1 MGKATRD
8 RPEVSPHG
16 FGSELLHGWRP
27 LTAATIGIGIGV
39 ASLPFY
45 TFGLFIPELE
55 AEFGWSRSQLSS
67 VLLLGSVINILLAPL
82 IGTVVDRYGVRIPS
96 TVSLV
101 ALGGIF
107 LLLASVGQPFT
118 AFLLLSSLM
127 YVLAAASSPVSFTR
141 AVNERFDRA
150 RGVALGIA
158 LAGAG
163 LVAFLA
169 PQVLG
174 AQIAADWRG
183 SYRILAVVVFVG
195 AVVVGVLMPRSRAL
209 ARPAAR
215 AGTSEKAPAAPRL
228 APLLRTPL
236 FGRLALTFFVLA
248 LALGGMPV
256 HLVPMLRDAGVS
268 PASAAGTA
276 SLVGVSLI
284 VGRLVVGLLVDRFF
298 APRIAAAV
306 LGVAAIGFLA
316 LLFGGPALAPV
327 AAIGLGLSLGGEVD
341 VMGYLTARYYDLAYY
356 GRLFGV
362 LYAIFVLGV
371 GTSPLLISWLRGATG
386 DYDAALIASTGLLV
400 VAAALL
406 ITSPRFPARSEAEPE
421 ATQS

>member
-1 MGKATRD
+1 MGKATTD
-8 RPEVSPHG
+8 RPDVAPRG
-16 FGSELLHGWRP
+16 PGSELLHGWRP
-27 LTAATIGIGIGV
+27 LTAATVGIGLGV

-67 VLLLGSVINILLAPL
+67 VLLIGSVINVLLAPL
-82 IGTVVDRYGVRIPS
+82 IGTLVDRYGVRIPS

-107 LLLASVGQPFT
+107 LLLSAVGQPFT
-118 AFLLLSSLM
+118 AFLLVSSLM

-169 PQVLG
+169 PQILG
-174 AQIAADWRG
+174 AQIAEDWRG
-183 SYRILAVVVFVG
+183 SYRVLAVVVFVG

-209 ARPAAR
+209 ARPASRTGA
-215 AGTSEKAPAAPRL
+215 TAALRL
-228 APLLRTPL
+228 GPLLRTPL
-236 FGRLALTFFVLA
+236 FARLAVTFFVLA

-256 HLVPMLRDAGVS
+256 HLVPLLRDAGVS

-316 LLFGGPALAPV
+316 LLFGGPGLAAV
-327 AAIGLGLSLGGEVD
+327 AAVGLGLSLGGEVD

-362 LYAIFVLGV
+362 LYAIFVVGV

-386 DYDAALIASTGLLV
+386 GYDVALIASTALLV
-400 VAAALL
+400 VAGALL
-406 ITSPRFPARSEAEPE
+406 MTLPRFPAKAADEPVE
-421 ATQS
+421 QHS

>member
-1 MGKATRD
+1 MGKATQD
-8 RPEVSPHG
+8 RLGVAPRG
-16 FGSELLHGWRP
+16 FGAELLHGWRP
-27 LTAATIGIGIGV
+27 LTAATVGIGLGV

-67 VLLLGSVINILLAPL
+67 VLLIGSVINVLLAPL

-107 LLLASVGQPFT
+107 LLLAAVGQPFT

-150 RGVALGIA
+150 RGIALGIA

-169 PQVLG
+169 PQILG
-174 AQIAADWRG
+174 AQIAEDWRG
-183 SYRILAVVVFVG
+183 SYRVLAVVALVG
-195 AVVVGVLMPRSRAL
+195 AVVVGVLMPRSRVL

-215 AGTSEKAPAAPRL
+215 TGTSAAPRL
-228 APLLRTPL
+228 GPLLRTPL
-236 FGRLALTFFVLA
+236 FARLAVTFFVLA

-256 HLVPMLRDAGVS
+256 HLVPLLRDAGVS

-276 SLVGVSLI
+276 SLVGISLI

-316 LLFGGPALAPV
+316 LLFGGPGVAAV

-341 VMGYLTARYYDLAYY
+341 VMGYLTARYYDLTYY

-371 GTSPLLISWLRGATG
+371 GTSPLLISWLRSATG
-386 DYDAALIASTGLLV
+386 GYDVALIASTALLV

-406 ITSPRFPARSEAEPE
+406 VTSPRFPAKTPVEDDVPS
-421 ATQS
+421 S

>member
-8 RPEVSPHG
+8 RPEVAPRG

-27 LTAATIGIGIGV
+27 LSAATVGIGLGV

-67 VLLLGSVINILLAPL
+67 VLLIGSVINILLAPL
-82 IGTVVDRYGVRIPS
+82 IGTVIDRYGVRIPS

-174 AQIAADWRG
+174 AQIAEDWRG
-183 SYRILAVVVFVG
+183 SYRVLAVVVLVG
-195 AVVVGVLMPRSRAL
+195 AVVVGVLMPNSRAL
-209 ARPAAR
+209 ARPSAR
-215 AGTSEKAPAAPRL
+215 AGAPAGEPAPRL
-228 APLLRTPL
+228 GPLLRTPL
-236 FGRLALTFFVLA
+236 FARLALTFFVLA

-256 HLVPMLRDAGVS
+256 HLVPLLRDAGVS
-268 PASAAGTA
+268 PASAASTA

-306 LGVAAIGFLA
+306 LGLAAIGFLA
-316 LLFGGPALAPV
+316 LLFGGPGLAPV

-341 VMGYLTARYYDLAYY
+341 VMGYLTARYYDLTYY

-386 DYDAALIASTGLLV
+386 GYDVALIASAGLLV
-400 VAAALL
+400 VAGALL
-406 ITSPRFPARSEAEPE
+406 ITSPRFPARSAAEPE